1 MIDFTNCIKNYKYYS
16 GADRK
21 ISITYDSKD
30 YLLKFPNYVKDN
42 KEASTKETTKKTSKK
57 TKKSK

>member
-21 ISITYDSKD
+21 ISIHII
-30 YLLKFPNYVKDN
+30 VKIIC
-42 KEASTKETTKKTSKK
+42 
-57 TKKSK
+57 